1 MHAHTNAAAETHAFN
16 PQAWLDDFKRY
27 GGYWLVIG
35 GQVASVGVFL
45 DGNIEHEQHASAA
58 LTALRQN
65 PQQREAVRA
74 YLIAEAGRA

>member
-1 MHAHTNAAAETHAFN
+1 MNTHSNAAADVHAFN
-16 PQAWLDDFKRY
+16 PEAWLDNFKRL

-35 GQVASVGVFL
+35 GRVASAGVFL
-45 DGNIEHEQHASAA
+45 DGNIEHEQRAGAA

-65 PQQREAVRA
+65 PEQREAVRA